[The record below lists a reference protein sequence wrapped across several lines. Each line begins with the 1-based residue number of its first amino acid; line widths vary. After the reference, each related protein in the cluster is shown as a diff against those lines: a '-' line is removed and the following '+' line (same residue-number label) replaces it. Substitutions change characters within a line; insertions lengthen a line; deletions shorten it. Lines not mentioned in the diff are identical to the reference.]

1 MTLKSHSWEHPL
13 LSLAHEAWHSASTP
27 PNLPIQSEAELVQ
40 AYKHCEALTSV
51 HSRSF
56 HMASHLLPPDK
67 RRAARALY
75 AFCRVTDDIVD
86 EIPISDTKDVDA
98 VRSSLEDWRRRALSP
113 NTQIDDPVIAA
124 WTDAR
129 ARYHIPPRYAEQ
141 LIAGVAHDLVHR
153 RYQTFEELS
162 AYCYGVASTVGLMS
176 MCIIGFAGQQAIP
189 YAVKLGVALQMTNIL
204 RDVGEDWQAGRL
216 YLPQEELAEYG
227 LNEEDINVGRVDDR
241 WRAFM
246 RFQIARNRQIYE
258 EAWSGIALLNPD
270 GRFSIAA
277 AADLYLGILE
287 DIEAHDYDVFSRR
300 SFVSTW
306 GKLRRLPGI
315 WWRSRTVQS
324 PPQGWY
330 KG

>member
-27 PNLPIQSEAELVQ
+27 PVLPIQSAAELEQ
-40 AYKHCEALTSV
+40 AYAHCDSLTSV

-56 HMASHLLPPDK
+56 HMASHLLPPTK

-86 EIPISDTKDVDA
+86 EIPIHTVQDVDA
-98 VRSSLEDWRRRALSP
+98 VRTSLDEWRRRALSA
-113 NTQIDDPVIAA
+113 NADISDPVIAA
-124 WTDAR
+124 WTDTR
-129 ARYHIPPRYAEQ
+129 ARYHIPQRYAEQ
-141 LIAGVAHDLVHR
+141 LIAGVAQDLAHR

-176 MCIIGFAGQQAIP
+176 MCIIGFAGPQAIP

-204 RDVGEDWQAGRL
+204 RDVGEDWRSGRL
-216 YLPQEELAEYG
+216 YLPQEELAAYDLG
-227 LNEEDINVGRVDDR
+227 EEDIDAGRVDER

-246 RFQIARNRQIYE
+246 RFQIARNRQIYA
-258 EAWSGIALLNPD
+258 EAWSGIALLDND

-277 AADLYLGILE
+277 AADLYRGILD

-300 SFVSTW
+300 SYVTTW
-306 GKLRRLPGI
+306 GKVRRLPTI
-315 WWRSRTVQS
+315 WWRSRSVRLPALS
-324 PPQGWY
+324 
-330 KG
+330 